1 MLLRTAQE
9 GPSPLNSKSVRAS
22 CDMAALAK
30 SAREVKKDEPEEIIE
45 EATEAMGK
53 VTDSTLRTNVTRTL
67 ESRRTSLIK
76 SYEEWHKACGDYSSK
91 LASTVASEQKKEDA
105 NANIKPVRKAY
116 LEALDQLNDMIEE
129 LTKKADA
136 QDETDKMKVDL
147 EMQIGRATKDVELS
161 ITNHLNRSCASEVS
175 RSAKERLFKE
185 QERDIINPME
195 TLKKLFMDL
204 MKMTKDKKTREDL
217 SGQKE
222 NWMDKTTKGIMT
234 ISDRYTNIP
243 EIDKG

>member
-1 MLLRTAQE
+1 MIC
-9 GPSPLNSKSVRAS
+9 LNILSNIS
-22 CDMAALAK
+22 AA
-30 SAREVKKDEPEEIIE
+30 
-45 EATEAMGK
+45 
-53 VTDSTLRTNVTRTL
+53 
-67 ESRRTSLIK
+67 IK
-76 SYEEWHKACGDYSSK
+76 Y
-91 LASTVASEQKKEDA
+91 
-105 NANIKPVRKAY
+105 
-116 LEALDQLNDMIEE
+116 
-129 LTKKADA
+129 
-136 QDETDKMKVDL
+136 
-147 EMQIGRATKDVELS
+147 
-161 ITNHLNRSCASEVS
+161 HLNRSCASEVS

-217 SGQKE
+217 SGQEE

>member
-1 MLLRTAQE
+1 M
-9 GPSPLNSKSVRAS
+9 
-22 CDMAALAK
+22 
-30 SAREVKKDEPEEIIE
+30 
-45 EATEAMGK
+45 
-53 VTDSTLRTNVTRTL
+53 
-67 ESRRTSLIK
+67 
-76 SYEEWHKACGDYSSK
+76 
-91 LASTVASEQKKEDA
+91 
-105 NANIKPVRKAY
+105 
-116 LEALDQLNDMIEE
+116 EALDQLNDMIEE

-147 EMQIGRATKDVELS
+147 EMQIERATKDVELS

-175 RSAKERLFKE
+175 RSAK
-185 QERDIINPME
+185 ERDIINPME

-243 EIDKG
+243 EIDKGGEDLDATGVSAQGTSSKASLRVKKAEPPKFDGKITSFPRFKKDFKSLMQDYDDPSQVYYIRNSLTYEDKNLIKTLDTMKEVWAALDKRY

>member
-1 MLLRTAQE
+1 M
-9 GPSPLNSKSVRAS
+9 
-22 CDMAALAK
+22 
-30 SAREVKKDEPEEIIE
+30 
-45 EATEAMGK
+45 
-53 VTDSTLRTNVTRTL
+53 
-67 ESRRTSLIK
+67 
-76 SYEEWHKACGDYSSK
+76 
-91 LASTVASEQKKEDA
+91 
-105 NANIKPVRKAY
+105 
-116 LEALDQLNDMIEE
+116 EALDQLNDMIEE

-147 EMQIGRATKDVELS
+147 EMQIERATKDVELS
-161 ITNHLNRSCASEVS
+161 ITNHLNRSCPSEVS

-195 TLKKLFMDL
+195 TIKKLFMDL

-217 SGQKE
+217 SGQEE

-243 EIDKG
+243 EIDKGGEDLDATCVSAQGTSSKAILRVKKAEPPKFDGKIISFPRFKKVFKSLMQDYDDPSQVYYIRNSLIYEDKNLIKTLDTMKEVWAALDKRY